1 MMASTTDALMNV
13 PLFRDLN
20 KKALA
25 RLEKIAR
32 ERSFAAGDVIVKE
45 GDEGVGFFLITSGQV
60 AVTRDRTELSRLG
73 AGDFFGEMALLDNFR
88 RSATVQA
95 LEPTKALAMLRSDF
109 ISELRENAGLAVE
122 MLALMSRRLREAD
135 ERLAHD

>member
-1 MMASTTDALMNV
+1 MASTTEALLKV

-20 KKALA
+20 KKALS

-32 ERSFAAGDVIVKE
+32 ERAFGAGDVIVKE

-60 AVTRDRTELSRLG
+60 AVTKDHTELSRLG

-95 LEPTKALAMLRSDF
+95 LEPTKTLAMLRSDF
-109 ISELRENAGLAVE
+109 ISELRENADLAVE
-122 MLALMSRRLREAD
+122 MLALMSRRVREAD
-135 ERLAHD
+135 ERLVHD

>member
-1 MMASTTDALMNV
+1 MASKLDALMNV
-13 PLFRDLN
+13 PMFKDLN
-20 KKALA
+20 KKTLS

-32 ERSFAAGDVIVKE
+32 ERSFSAGDVIVKE
-45 GDEGVGFFLITSGQV
+45 GDEGVGFFLITSGTV
-60 AVTRDRTELSRLG
+60 AVTRDKHELNKLG

-95 LEPTKALAMLRSDF
+95 LTQTETLALLRSDF
-109 ISELRENAGLAVE
+109 IAELRGNADLAVE
-122 MLALMSRRLREAD
+122 MLSLMSRRLREAD